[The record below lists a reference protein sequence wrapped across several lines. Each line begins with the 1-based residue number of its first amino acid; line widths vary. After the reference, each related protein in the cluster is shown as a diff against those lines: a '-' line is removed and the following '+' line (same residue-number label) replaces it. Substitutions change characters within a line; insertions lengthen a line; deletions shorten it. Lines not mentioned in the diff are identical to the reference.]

1 MKKLNFGCGHRFC
14 SGWVNIDFNSE
25 HPEVIAHNLLQ
36 PLPYPKDYFDVIYS
50 SHVLEHFSQDTGEML
65 VKECYRVLKPQGIL
79 RIVVP
84 DLERTCREYLRIID
98 SLENEEA
105 RKQYEWIIIELI
117 DQLVRTEHGGLM
129 KTYWR
134 QVLENN
140 NQSSINYVEARTGVK
155 IKEEMVNNN
164 TTSLLE
170 KVFSINQ
177 NKLRNKFKYLYLDM
191 VKKLIPQYVRKSM
204 IDETSLGEKHK
215 WMYDSYSMKTLFERV
230 GFSDI
235 KFLDA
240 HTSDIPSFSDE
251 VLDINADGTVYL
263 PGSLYCEGIKPN
275 K

>member
-14 SGWVNIDFNSE
+14 SGWINIDFNSE

-50 SHVLEHFSQDTGEML
+50 SHVLEHFSKETGEIL

-98 SLENEEA
+98 SIENEEA
-105 RKQYEWIIIELI
+105 RKEYEWIIVELI

-129 KTYWR
+129 KTCWR
-134 QVLENN
+134 QMLENN
-140 NQSSINYVEARTGVK
+140 DEASINYVETRTGVN
-155 IKEEMVNNN
+155 IKEEIATDNINPFWQ
-164 TTSLLE
+164 

-177 NKLRNKFKYLYLDM
+177 NKLRNKFKYLYIDM
-191 VKKLIPQYVRKSM
+191 VKRLIPRYVRKSM
-204 IDETSLGEKHK
+204 LDETSLGEKHK
-215 WMYDSYSMKTLFERV
+215 WMYDSYSMKMLFERV
-230 GFSDI
+230 DFSDI
-235 KFLDA
+235 EFLNA
-240 HTSDIPSFSDE
+240 HTSKIPNFSNE
-251 VLDINADGTVYL
+251 VLDINVDGTVYL
-263 PGSLYCEGIKPN
+263 PGSLYCEGIKPS